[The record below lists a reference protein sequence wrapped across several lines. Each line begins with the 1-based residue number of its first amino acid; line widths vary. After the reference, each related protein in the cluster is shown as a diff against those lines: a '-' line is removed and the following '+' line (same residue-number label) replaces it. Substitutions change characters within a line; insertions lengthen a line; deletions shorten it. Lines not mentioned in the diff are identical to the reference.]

1 MSVETLRAKILEILG
16 PMYPDLAQLKA
27 DEIIKLIKEH
37 ERINDG
43 TVQRP
48 GKV

>member
-1 MSVETLRAKILEILG
+1 MSLETLRAKILEILG

-27 DEIIKLIKEH
+27 DEIIKLIKEN
-37 ERINDG
+37 ERIDHR
-43 TVQRP
+43 TLQRP